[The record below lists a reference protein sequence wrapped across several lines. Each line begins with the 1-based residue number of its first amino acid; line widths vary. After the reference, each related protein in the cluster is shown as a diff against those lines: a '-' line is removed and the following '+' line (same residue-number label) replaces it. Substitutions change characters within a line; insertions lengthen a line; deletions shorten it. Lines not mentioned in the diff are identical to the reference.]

1 MTVTT
6 PLSGVR
12 VSRETSWWVSWV
24 ESGEGGKTEVSLTV
38 LAWLGGSLE
47 ALPGCEGGSLPLSL
61 LLSSAKLNR
70 AGGFERSVG
79 CVGVLVL
86 GGEEGG
92 PLEGIPGGRLG
103 AWDRSLGM
111 VLARKPPSSSESS
124 PQALLGDRTPRDWTR
139 LLNDS

>member
-61 LLSSAKLNR
+61 LLSSAKLNS
-70 AGGFERSVG
+70 AGGLERSVG
-79 CVGVLVL
+79 ERVLL
-86 GGEEGG
+86 LGEEDGG

-103 AWDRSLGM
+103 A
-111 VLARKPPSSSESS
+111 
-124 PQALLGDRTPRDWTR
+124 
-139 LLNDS
+139 